1 MQRVAIGQLTFQAAP
16 ARRKTEVP
24 LISSVSVSGTVIEAA
39 MVAMQHALDSKEP
52 VVQLDHGEEVVVSIA
67 TPEGEV
73 IGQARG
79 TVGVS
84 FADKMIEGVGYTVR
98 QHKVKL

>member
-1 MQRVAIGQLTFQAAP
+1 MQRVAVGQLSFVVAP

-24 LISSVSVSGTVIEAA
+24 LISSVSVSGTMLDAG
-39 MVAMQHALDSKEP
+39 MVALQHSLDSKDP
-52 VVQLDHGEEVVVSIA
+52 VVQLDHGEEVIVSIA

-79 TVGVS
+79 TVAVS
-84 FADKMIEGVGYTVR
+84 FADKVIEGVGYTVR
-98 QHKVKL
+98 QHKVRI